1 MALPE
6 DIFLVEDVNND
17 EADWDA
23 DRPEAEPPPG
33 VSTAPIL
40 LSQLGLTLDIED
52 HIMTWD
58 DAVVSMKHNFQ
69 EAIPVHPTPS
79 QSMLIEFL
87 EEDLDAGFLTS
98 TILPSEC
105 AYHVIRE
112 VTQ

>member
-1 MALPE
+1 
-6 DIFLVEDVNND
+6 
-17 EADWDA
+17 
-23 DRPEAEPPPG
+23 
-33 VSTAPIL
+33 
-40 LSQLGLTLDIED
+40 
-52 HIMTWD
+52 
-58 DAVVSMKHNFQ
+58 MKHDFK
-69 EAIPVHPTPS
+69 EAIPAHPTPS